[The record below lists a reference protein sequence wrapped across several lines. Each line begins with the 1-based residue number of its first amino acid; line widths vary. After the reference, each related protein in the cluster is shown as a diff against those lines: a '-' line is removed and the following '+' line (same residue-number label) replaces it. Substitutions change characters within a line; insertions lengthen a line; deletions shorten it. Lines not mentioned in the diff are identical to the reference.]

1 LIKAQDK
8 MIARRADTKARADF
22 ATWKMMAK
30 LNGSSSLPAE
40 ALTFLSSYKGF
51 VETMPEAE
59 ASEATIELIYKSY
72 YVDMGGTGTA
82 PDIKSMPKEP
92 IVDTSNVMAFKR
104 PAPQP
109 APSANSTPNARPRVP
124 VALIFIC
131 LALIYV
137 GIRYFLLQ

>member
-1 LIKAQDK
+1 

-22 ATWKMMAK
+22 ATWKMMVK

-59 ASEATIELIYKSY
+59 ASEATIDLIYKSY

-82 PDIKSMPKEP
+82 PDIKSMPKDP
-92 IVDTSNVMAFKR
+92 IVDTSNIMAFKR

-109 APSANSTPNARPRVP
+109 PPAVNSAANARPRVP

>member
-1 LIKAQDK
+1 

-22 ATWKMMAK
+22 ATWKMMVK

-59 ASEATIELIYKSY
+59 ANEATIDLIYKTY

-82 PDIKSMPKEP
+82 PDIKSMPKDP
-92 IVDTSNVMAFKR
+92 IIDTSNVMAFKR

-109 APSANSTPNARPRVP
+109 LPAADSAANAQPRVP

>member
-1 LIKAQDK
+1 
-8 MIARRADTKARADF
+8 MIARLTDTKARAVY
-22 ATWKMMAK
+22 AAWRLIVK

-59 ASEATIELIYKSY
+59 ANEATIDLIYKTY

-82 PDIKSMPKEP
+82 PDIKSMPKDP
-92 IVDTSNVMAFKR
+92 IIDTSNVMAFKR

-109 APSANSTPNARPRVP
+109 LPAADSAANARPRVP

>member
-1 LIKAQDK
+1 
-8 MIARRADTKARADF
+8 
-22 ATWKMMAK
+22 
-30 LNGSSSLPAE
+30 
-40 ALTFLSSYKGF
+40 
-51 VETMPEAE
+51 
-59 ASEATIELIYKSY
+59 
-72 YVDMGGTGTA
+72 
-82 PDIKSMPKEP
+82 MPKDP

-109 APSANSTPNARPRVP
+109 PPAASPATTTRPRLP

>member
-1 LIKAQDK
+1 

-22 ATWKMMAK
+22 ATWKMMVK

-40 ALTFLSSYKGF
+40 ALTFLSSYKGL

-59 ASEATIELIYKSY
+59 ASEATIDLIYKAY

-82 PDIKSMPKEP
+82 PDIKSMPKDP
-92 IVDTSNVMAFKR
+92 IIDTSNVMAFKR

-109 APSANSTPNARPRVP
+109 LPAADSAANARPRVP

>member
-1 LIKAQDK
+1 

-22 ATWKMMAK
+22 ATWRMMAK
-30 LNGSSSLPAE
+30 LNGSSSLPTE
-40 ALTFLSSYKGF
+40 ALTFLASYKGLA
-51 VETMPEAE
+51 ETMPEAE
-59 ASEATIELIYKSY
+59 ASEATIDLIYKSY

-82 PDIKSMPKEP
+82 PDIKSMPKDP

-109 APSANSTPNARPRVP
+109 QPVANSATNARPRLP